1 MAVQRSGESTY
12 QIEGVYLGQTAAVV
26 GPKEG
31 EGPLADW
38 FDRIWPDE
46 GTRYPSYEKAE
57 QALLSE
63 AESIALDKSNM
74 TWTDV
79 DVVVGGDLLDQLITT
94 NFDARSHS
102 RPMLGVFAACAS
114 FTEGLVLASLILG
127 QGGPSTALVTAASH
141 HLAAER
147 QFRFPLE
154 LGYQRSP
161 TASWTAT
168 ASGVAVLSTR
178 RSDLR
183 IDSLTIGRVLDWGSH
198 DPNDMASAMAPAAV
212 DTIIRHLEAMGE
224 TQAHYDAIVTGDL
237 GRFGL
242 TLAQH
247 LAAEEYHVSLSEK
260 LQDCGEMLYDIQQ
273 QDVHNGGS
281 GPGCSAGVFS
291 GYFAEN
297 LRSGRL
303 HRILLVATGALFSP
317 KSYQQGESIP
327 GIAHAVAITRQE
339 EGQ

>member
-1 MAVQRSGESTY
+1 M
-12 QIEGVYLGQTAAVV
+12 
-26 GPKEG
+26 
-31 EGPLADW
+31 
-38 FDRIWPDE
+38 
-46 GTRYPSYEKAE
+46 
-57 QALLSE
+57 
-63 AESIALDKSNM
+63 
-74 TWTDV
+74 
-79 DVVVGGDLLDQLITT
+79 
-94 NFDARSHS
+94 
-102 RPMLGVFAACAS
+102 
-114 FTEGLVLASLILG
+114 
-127 QGGPSTALVTAASH
+127 
-141 HLAAER
+141 
-147 QFRFPLE
+147 
-154 LGYQRSP
+154 
-161 TASWTAT
+161 
-168 ASGVAVLSTR
+168 
-178 RSDLR
+178 R

-212 DTIIRHLEAMGE
+212 DTMVRHLEAMGE

-247 LAAEEYHVSLSEK
+247 LAAEEYHVSLGEK

-327 GIAHAVAITRQE
+327 GIAHAIAITRQE